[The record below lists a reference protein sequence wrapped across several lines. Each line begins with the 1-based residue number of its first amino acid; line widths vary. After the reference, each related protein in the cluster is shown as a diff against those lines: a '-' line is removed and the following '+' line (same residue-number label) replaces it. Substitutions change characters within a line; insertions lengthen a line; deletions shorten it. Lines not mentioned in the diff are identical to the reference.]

1 MSDFTAKMHQIR
13 LSLGSAPDPAEEAY
27 SALSDPLSV
36 FKGPDSKGRERV
48 MGGQENG
55 KGREREGEGEG
66 RGFAVPMSNCFLCA
80 SVLSK
85 ITY

>member
-1 MSDFTAKMHQIR
+1 VGLLELLVR
-13 LSLGSAPDPAEEAY
+13 ERR
-27 SALSDPLSV
+27 
-36 FKGPDSKGRERV
+36 GRE
-48 MGGQENG
+48 G